1 MRMSDWSSDV
11 CSSDLYRTVV
21 ACAKKPGAKK
31 HTPPSRPARCESSR
45 LKPLP
50 QLCGQPPYRV
60 AANRSN
66 APMPSSTVTRSITPS
81 CSIFAPHFNSL
92 AGLPRYLRLGGE
104 MRTAKEQNARDNEAA
119 VQRSEEHTSELQ
131 SLMRIS
137 YAVFCLQNKK

>member
-1 MRMSDWSSDV
+1 MTARAQRAALALLLSGNRKQDQELSRRD
-11 CSSDLYRTVV
+11 
-21 ACAKKPGAKK
+21 GASHLSLLVQRNLAQRK

-92 AGLPRYLRLGGE
+92 
-104 MRTAKEQNARDNEAA
+104 
-119 VQRSEEHTSELQ
+119 
-131 SLMRIS
+131 
-137 YAVFCLQNKK
+137 